1 MIDLYSY
8 VFRALVTEESLDK
21 AGRLN
26 RNKQH
31 SADIEQQYEQLGM
44 NDMDP
49 VIVGVAETMTIV
61 YTAIHSFENTVRSFI
76 TQKLQEEKGIDWWKD
91 SVKKEIQTRAESRR
105 DAEQSIRWH
114 SARGDNLIDYT
125 EFGDIISIISGNWA
139 LFEAH
144 IGNID
149 WAKEIIST
157 VEKSR
162 NVIMHGGTL
171 KKTDTERVGMY
182 IRDWLRQVGS

>member
-8 VFRALVTEESLDK
+8 VFRALVTEESLDN

-26 RNKQH
+26 KRKQQA
-31 SADIEQQYEQLGM
+31 ADIELQYEQLGM

-49 VIVGVAETMTIV
+49 NIVEIAETMTIV

-76 TQKLQEEKGIDWWKD
+76 TQKLQEEKGTDWWEK
-91 SVKKEIQTRAESRR
+91 SVKKEIRTRAEQRR
-105 DAEQSIRWH
+105 DSEQAIRWH
-114 SARGDNLIDYT
+114 SARGENLIDYT
-125 EFGDIISIISGNWA
+125 EFGDLVSIISGNWN

-144 IGNID
+144 ISNID
-149 WAKEIIST
+149 WAKEIIGT
-157 VEKSR
+157 IEKSR